1 MNFLPAWK
9 YQMDGMKWPLIIFYI
24 VIAALLILM
33 GVSMSIAVREGN
45 QFNVGGMEMASV
57 VFIFV
62 CGLNSFRSTFHM
74 LSANGVS
81 RKTMFVSFVAV
92 LGAVAAGMAVIDSTV
107 SVVMRGIGSYGPGIG
122 NYEPGFMQM
131 YGIESYS
138 TASVLTGL
146 LWMFCCNLAAGMG
159 GYLITTLFYRMNK
172 PVKLLISIGV
182 PVLLLFVW
190 PMADLVL
197 FGGAVSTAF
206 FQLVG
211 WAFGFMD
218 GNPFMGIVS
227 NVLLALIF
235 TALSFIALRRVPLK
249 ARQQ

>member
-9 YQMDGMKWPLIIFYI
+9 YQLDGMKWPFIIFYI

-45 QFNVGGMEMASV
+45 QFNVGGLEMASV

-62 CGLNSFRSTFHM
+62 CGLNSFKSSFHM

-92 LGAVAAGMAVIDSTV
+92 LGTVAAGMAVIDSVV
-107 SVVMRGIGSYGPGIG
+107 SLAMKGFG

-131 YGIESYS
+131 YGIDSYS
-138 TASVLTGL
+138 AASVMTGL
-146 LWMFCCNLAAGMG
+146 LWMFCTNLAAGMA

-172 PVKLLISIGV
+172 PVKLLVSIGV
-182 PVLLLFVW
+182 PVLLLFIW
-190 PMADLVL
+190 PLVDWAL
-197 FGGAVSTAF
+197 FQGAVSKAF
-206 FQLVG
+206 AMFTG
-211 WAFGFMD
+211 WAFGFLD
-218 GNPFMGIVS
+218 GNPFMGVVS
-227 NVLLALIF
+227 NVLLSLIF
-235 TALSFIALRRVPLK
+235 AALSFVTLRRVPVK